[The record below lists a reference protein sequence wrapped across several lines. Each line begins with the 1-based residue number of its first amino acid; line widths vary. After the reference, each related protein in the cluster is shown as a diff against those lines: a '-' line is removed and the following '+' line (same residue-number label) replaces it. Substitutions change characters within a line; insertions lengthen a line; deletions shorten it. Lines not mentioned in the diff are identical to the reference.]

1 MNDLFYQM
9 RIEHLTMYQI
19 LVLDVKLIDAN
30 ILYIKFYNCCRTFT
44 KIIKEHIVLRAGRG
58 VSWHFILS
66 LGFYVLRI
74 MESRAS
80 LGHHMHTAGLT
91 HATHTCS
98 GLKCTQQQ
106 KHSHMQTLERKE
118 QKSANTCMHTC
129 SSATHMQTIHTH
141 SHMQLLQ
148 QENTSSH
155 TLETHTRWKLTHA
168 KSRKALG
175 RYSRAAGE
183 EMHNTHAKQTHS
195 DTTRTN
201 SQQLLQ

>member
-30 ILYIKFYNCCRTFT
+30 ILYIKFYNCCRTFM
-44 KIIKEHIVLRAGRG
+44 KIIK
-58 VSWHFILS
+58 
-66 LGFYVLRI
+66 
-74 MESRAS
+74 
-80 LGHHMHTAGLT
+80 GHH
-91 HATHTCS
+91 S
-98 GLKCTQQQ
+98 DIKCTQQQ

-141 SHMQLLQ
+141 I
-148 QENTSSH
+148 H
-155 TLETHTRWKLTHA
+155 TRSCYSRRTPAHTRWKLTHA

-195 DTTRTN
+195 DTTHTN
-201 SQQLLQ
+201 S